1 MSQDSS
7 KIPFVKSIL
16 CLMII
21 YLLGHVSPFL
31 PAVSNSIFQN
41 LSLQTLAYAEEDE
54 FDEEDED
61 EDEDEDE
68 EDEEED
74 DDEDD
79 DEDEDEDEEYEEK
92 AEEGEDKD

>member
-1 MSQDSS
+1 MRQDSS

-31 PAVSNSIFQN
+31 PTVSNSIFQN
-41 LSLQTLAYAEEDE
+41 LSFQTLAYAEEDEDEEDE

-61 EDEDEDE
+61 EDEEGG
-68 EDEEED
+68 EEE
-74 DDEDD
+74 
-79 DEDEDEDEEYEEK
+79 
-92 AEEGEDKD
+92 GG

>member
-7 KIPFVKSIL
+7 KIPFLKTIL
-16 CLMII
+16 CLMMV

-31 PAVSNSIFQN
+31 PVASNPIFSN

-61 EDEDEDE
+61 EDEDEEGGDE
-68 EDEEED
+68 EGGEEED
-74 DDEDD
+74 LSYLTDIGPA
-79 DEDEDEDEEYEEK
+79 
-92 AEEGEDKD
+92 AE

>member
-61 EDEDEDE
+61 EDEEGEEEGEEEGKADEDE
-68 EDEEED
+68 
-74 DDEDD
+74 
-79 DEDEDEDEEYEEK
+79 
-92 AEEGEDKD
+92 

>member
-7 KIPFVKSIL
+7 KIPFAKSIL

-68 EDEEED
+68 EGGEEEGG
-74 DDEDD
+74 E
-79 DEDEDEDEEYEEK
+79 
-92 AEEGEDKD
+92 EEGGEE